1 MACACAAR
9 GPPAA
14 SPATRSLDGHAQRS
28 RCLRPRGYD
37 PTTLTGETANRSLAI
52 QDASTSAN
60 ASAPLVRPTPSPRR
74 ISIAV
79 ASDIH
84 ASAALTHKDQ
94 TYATT
99 AARDSS
105 QFNALAALRD
115 LVERDD
121 TVRADYLLCPG
132 DLTNRIDV
140 PGMRYAWE
148 SLTEIA
154 ELLAAR
160 RVIATTGNHDVIRGE
175 DLPADADERAWVQ
188 ALRELD
194 PPFPDPGGDGSDM
207 FFAVDFTV
215 IREPLV
221 QVVVLN
227 SCARHGAK
235 GEYTHG
241 SISDKTRYDIEAIL
255 GDTSRP
261 LNIVLCHHHPIR
273 WRHLAPNDTSEMTGG
288 DQLLAMLEGR
298 PDASEWLVLH
308 GHRHVPALGY
318 HGEST
323 SGPVRFSAG
332 SLAVNLHA
340 EARGHARN
348 QFYIFD
354 FDLDELDRLEL
365 QGGGRFRA
373 WDFNF
378 GVGMAP
384 ASDGSDLPSHGGF
397 GFRRTRHELAKLA
410 YGARP
415 DGLRKVTW
423 AQLVAAEPGWEYV
436 APSDI
441 RQLRRLLLAKGHSVT
456 PDDLNAPTIQ
466 SISFAAA

>member
-1 MACACAAR
+1 M
-9 GPPAA
+9 
-14 SPATRSLDGHAQRS
+14 Q
-28 RCLRPRGYD
+28 
-37 PTTLTGETANRSLAI
+37 
-52 QDASTSAN
+52 N
-60 ASAPLVRPTPSPRR
+60 ASASASATPVRSPSPRK

-84 ASAALTHKDQ
+84 ASGALAHRDQ
-94 TYATT
+94 TYA
-99 AARDSS
+99 AVSARDKS

-121 TVRADYLLCPG
+121 SVRADYLLCPG

-154 ELLAAR
+154 KLLEAR
-160 RVIATTGNHDVIRGE
+160 RVIATAGNHDVIRGE
-175 DLPADADERAWVQ
+175 DLPEGADENAWVQ
-188 ALRELD
+188 ALRKLD
-194 PPFPDPGGDGSDM
+194 PPFPDPGGDGSEM
-207 FFAVDFTV
+207 FFTVDFTV
-215 IREPLV
+215 IREPLA
-221 QVVVLN
+221 QIVVLN
-227 SCARHGAK
+227 SCARHGAR

-241 SISDKTRYDIEAIL
+241 SISDKTRHDIETIL
-255 GDTSRP
+255 GDVSRP

-288 DQLLAMLEGR
+288 DELLAMLEGR

-318 HGEST
+318 QGEST

-348 QFYIFD
+348 QFYILD
-354 FDLDELDRLEL
+354 FDLDELERLGL
-365 QGGGRFRA
+365 PGGGGFRA

-384 ASDGSDLPSHGGF
+384 ASDGSDLPSRGGF
-397 GFRRTRHELAKLA
+397 GLRRTRRELADVA
-410 YGARP
+410 FDARP
-415 DGLRKVTW
+415 DGLRTVTW
-423 AQLVAAEPGWEYV
+423 SQLVAADSRWEYV

-441 RQLRRLLLAKGHSVT
+441 RHLRRLLLREGHSVT

-466 SISFAAA
+466 SISFAAEQT